1 MTAAAALAASGG
13 RAGAP
18 SSSPAAPG
26 VAANGARRNVPIT
39 YMSGSLTIEA
49 YYSRPG
55 GPGPFPMVVFNHGSR
70 AGAERNEVTFAY
82 MADVFGATGYATLV
96 PERRGY
102 GKSDG
107 PTFSEAVGN
116 DVGDKFVARLQQ
128 EADDVIAS
136 LSYLPMLPA
145 VDPKRIAIAG
155 WSLGG
160 IVTMFAIA
168 RSKAF
173 KVAVNE
179 ASGALT
185 WNRSPTL
192 QKALT
197 EAAKAAKIPV
207 LFLDAQNDATT
218 DAVSTLAKAMQ
229 ATGVPH
235 ELKIYPPFTP
245 TTNPDNIAPGH
256 LVFSAEGVPIFGKD
270 VTAFLGKYL

>member
-1 MTAAAALAASGG
+1 MIGRRPFLSGLAAVGAFAATGACPSPSAAASG
-13 RAGAP
+13 
-18 SSSPAAPG
+18 AAG
-26 VAANGARRNVPIT
+26 VAANGARRNVPLT
-39 YMSGSLTIEA
+39 YLSGGLNIGA

-70 AGAERNEVTFAY
+70 AGEERKEVTFAY
-82 MADVFGATGYATLV
+82 MADLFTAAGYATLV

-107 PTFSEAVGN
+107 PTFSQAVGN
-116 DVGDKFVARLQQ
+116 DVGDKFVTRLQQ

-168 RSKAF
+168 HSNAF
-173 KVAVNE
+173 KVAINE
-179 ASGALT
+179 AGGALT
-185 WNRSPTL
+185 WAHSPAL

-197 EAAKAAKIPV
+197 DAAKAAKIPV
-207 LFLDAQNDATT
+207 LLLDAQNDATT
-218 DAVSTLAKAMQ
+218 AAVTTLSKTMDT
-229 ATGVPH
+229 TGVPH
-235 ELKIYPPFTP
+235 DLKIYPPFTP
-245 TTNPDNIAPGH
+245 KVNPRTSL
-256 LVFSAEGVPIFGKD
+256 LV
-270 VTAFLGKYL
+270 T